1 MGDPLAPPDAAL
13 VGVEGPVA
21 DGDDGGIPPG
31 LVDAAG
37 TADAVPGAA
46 SIPVVLLA
54 GVAAAVPG
62 ALSTPVALVR
72 P

>member
-1 MGDPLAPPDAAL
+1 MVEEPLPLPGDM
-13 VGVEGPVA
+13 
-21 DGDDGGIPPG
+21 PPG

-37 TADAVPGAA
+37 AAAPGAA